1 MTSLMSTSLN
11 VVSNAAVCCASTS
24 RRAMVRRSGLI
35 ATDSSRRAPATAVSG
50 CAVAAGPEGAAG
62 ALPSVPPASR
72 WRCTS
77 SFRSRPPGPV
87 ARTSAAERPCSSR
100 SLRAAGMTAL
110 GSSSLG
116 LAGPAAGLSA
126 ADWGVFADAEAW
138 SGSDAASAEVS
149 AEVSADASAAAPA
162 SIRAMTSPTSAVSPS
177 SLSTSCRTPASEA
190 GTSSVAL
197 SVSTSTRGSSFSTR
211 SPGCF
216 SQAPMNTSLIDSP
229 TEGTL
234 TSVIASP
241 RFGRASPRRRVAPS
255 RRALERVPQKLFLL
269 ELMGAAGAG
278 GRAGRR
284 RSGHAVEAATERLA
298 APRRA
303 QEPPGAHV
311 LRLLLDPDQRG
322 VRRVER
328 QRLLDLLVGPRVELL
343 EAHDGD
349 VVALALLA
357 LGQQVVVHLAA
368 ARQDPGDAVGHHLGV
383 EQHAPETA
391 AGEVVQRRHRPRRA
405 QQALRRHHDQRLA
418 PGAQHLPPK
427 QVEHLRGGRR
437 VRHLHVGLGA
447 QLEEP
452 LEPGRGVLRTLALEP
467 VGQQHRET
475 GEPAPLVLAAG
486 DELVDDH
493 LRGVHEVAE
502 LRF

>member
-11 VVSNAAVCCASTS
+11 VVSSAAVCCASTS

-35 ATDSSRRAPATAVSG
+35 ATDSSRRSPATAVSG

-77 SFRSRPPGPV
+77 SFRRRPPGPV
-87 ARTSAAERPCSSR
+87 ARTSAADRPCSSS

-110 GSSSLG
+110 GSSPVAASV
-116 LAGPAAGLSA
+116 AAG
-126 ADWGVFADAEAW
+126 G
-138 SGSDAASAEVS
+138 ASAVDAGASSGCGAS
-149 AEVSADASAAAPA
+149 AGSPASAGFSSEASAAAPA
-162 SIRAMTSPTSAVSPS
+162 SMRAMTSPTSAVSPS
-177 SLSTSCRTPASEA
+177 DLSTTCRTPASEA

-197 SVSTSTRGSSFSTR
+197 SVSTSTSGSSFSTR

-234 TSVIASP
+234 TSVIESP
-241 RFGRASPRRRVAPS
+241 RFGRASPRRRTASS

-383 EQHAPETA
+383 GQHAPETA

-418 PGAQHLPPK
+418 PGAQHL
-427 QVEHLRGGRR
+427 
-437 VRHLHVGLGA
+437 
-447 QLEEP
+447 
-452 LEPGRGVLRTLALEP
+452 
-467 VGQQHRET
+467 
-475 GEPAPLVLAAG
+475 
-486 DELVDDH
+486 
-493 LRGVHEVAE
+493 
-502 LRF
+502 